1 MNKYNPDIH
10 HRRSIRL
17 KGYDYAQAG
26 LYFITICT
34 HNRECIFGE
43 IINGEMGLNELGEIA
58 FNEWK
63 KTPEI
68 RPNVELGE
76 YVIMPNHMHGI
87 IRLLDRGEL
96 HSSNDIHELHS
107 SNDIHELHS
116 SNDSDN
122 IKGEFNSPLRSPSQT
137 IGAIVRGYKSS
148 VTKQINLLNLTG
160 EFNSPQRIWQRNY
173 HEHIIR
179 DEKSYNNISNYILN
193 NPLNWTEDKFYG

>member
-107 SNDIHELHS
+107 SND
-116 SNDSDN
+116 SDN